1 MFNKKPTEQR
11 RLEALLRLMN
21 VYTVRAQ
28 QTWRTKEERKAYS
41 SVSILLNHAIDGNID
56 TLGRIYQ
63 FDLEHMYVEP

>member
-21 VYTVRAQ
+21 IYTVRAQ
-28 QTWRTKEERKAYS
+28 QTWRTDAARKAYS

-56 TLGRIYQ
+56 ALDSIYRQ
-63 FDLEHMYVEP
+63 DIEHMYVEP

>member
-28 QTWRTKEERKAYS
+28 QTWRTDAERKAYS

-56 TLGRIYQ
+56 TLKRIYQ

>member
-41 SVSILLNHAIDGNID
+41 TVSILPNHAIDGNID
-56 TLGRIYQ
+56 ALNQIYR

>member
-11 RLEALLRLMN
+11 RLDALLRLMN

-28 QTWRTKEERKAYS
+28 QTWRTDAERKAYS

-56 TLGRIYQ
+56 ALNSIYRQ
-63 FDLEHMYVEP
+63 DLEHMYVEP

>member
-28 QTWRTKEERKAYS
+28 QTWRTKEERRAYS
-41 SVSILLNHAIDGNID
+41 SVSILLNHAIDGN
-56 TLGRIYQ
+56 TSALNRIYQ

>member
-28 QTWRTKEERKAYS
+28 QTWRTKEERRAYS

-56 TLGRIYQ
+56 ALDSIYRQ
-63 FDLEHMYVEP
+63 DLEHMYVEP

>member
-1 MFNKKPTEQR
+1 MFNKKPTEQC

-28 QTWRTKEERKAYS
+28 QTWRTDAERKAYS

-56 TLGRIYQ
+56 ALNRIYR
-63 FDLEHMYVEP
+63 FDLEHVYVEP

>member
-56 TLGRIYQ
+56 ALNQIYQ
-63 FDLEHMYVEP
+63 HDLEHMYVEP

>member
-1 MFNKKPTEQR
+1 
-11 RLEALLRLMN
+11 MN

-28 QTWRTKEERKAYS
+28 QTWRTDAERKAYS

-56 TLGRIYQ
+56 VLNRIYQ

>member
-21 VYTVRAQ
+21 IYTVRAQ

-41 SVSILLNHAIDGNID
+41 TVSILLNHAIDGNTD
-56 TLGRIYQ
+56 ALDSIYRH
-63 FDLEHMYVEP
+63 DLEHMYVEP

>member
-11 RLEALLRLMN
+11 RLDALLRLMN

-56 TLGRIYQ
+56 ALKQIYQ

>member
-41 SVSILLNHAIDGNID
+41 SVSILLNHAIDGNTSALD
-56 TLGRIYQ
+56 SIYRQ
-63 FDLEHMYVEP
+63 DIEHMYVEP

>member
-56 TLGRIYQ
+56 ALGRIYR
-63 FDLEHMYVEP
+63 FDLGHMYVEP

>member
-28 QTWRTKEERKAYS
+28 QTWRTKEERHAYS
-41 SVSILLNHAIDGNID
+41 TVSILLNHAIDGNID
-56 TLGRIYQ
+56 ALDSIYRQ
-63 FDLEHMYVEP
+63 DIEHMYVEP

>member
-1 MFNKKPTEQR
+1 MFNKKPAEQR

-56 TLGRIYQ
+56 ALERIYL

>member
-11 RLEALLRLMN
+11 RIEALLRLMN

-56 TLGRIYQ
+56 ALNQIYQ

>member
-1 MFNKKPTEQR
+1 MFNKKPTER
-11 RLEALLRLMN
+11 RRVEALLRLMS

-56 TLGRIYQ
+56 ALNQIYR
-63 FDLEHMYVEP
+63 FDIEHMYVEP

>member
-11 RLEALLRLMN
+11 RVEALLRLMN

-28 QTWRTKEERKAYS
+28 QTWRTREERRAYS
-41 SVSILLNHAIDGNID
+41 SVSILLNHAIGGNINAPN
-56 TLGRIYQ
+56 RIYQ

>member
-11 RLEALLRLMN
+11 RLEVLLRLMN

-41 SVSILLNHAIDGNID
+41 TVSILLNHAIDGNID
-56 TLGRIYQ
+56 ALDSIYRQ
-63 FDLEHMYVEP
+63 DIEHMYVEP

>member
-28 QTWRTKEERKAYS
+28 QTWRTDAERKAYS
-41 SVSILLNHAIDGNID
+41 AVSILLNHAIDGNID
-56 TLGRIYQ
+56 ALERIYS